1 MTIERHILV
10 GRDVYSRD
18 DQRVGEV
25 RGVTADA
32 EFVIVARPLSGDLLV
47 PMNGL
52 HETGGRLETRCDAS
66 SLDGAPGADPDHLTL
81 DDRRRLEEF
90 YRSLAA

>member
-18 DQRVGEV
+18 DRRVGEIK
-25 RGVTADA
+25 GVTADA
-32 EFVIVARPLSGDLLV
+32 EFVVVDRPLSEDLLV
-47 PMNGL
+47 PVEEL
-52 HETGGRLETRCDAS
+52 HEAGGRLETRCDAS
-66 SLDGAPGADPDHLTL
+66 LLGAAPHADPDHLTL

>member
-10 GRDVYSRD
+10 GRDVYTRD
-18 DQRVGEV
+18 DREIGEIK
-25 RGVTADA
+25 GVTADA
-32 EFVIVARPLSGDLLV
+32 EFVVVARPLSRDLLV
-47 PMNGL
+47 PM
-52 HETGGRLETRCDAS
+52 EEIREAGGRLETRHDAS
-66 SLDGAPGADPDHLTL
+66 FLDGVPEVEPEHLTV